1 MPNRIPFTLIV
12 WIIILIQSCAI
23 NKDHNFS
30 NTYVKESYKLI
41 WSDEFNKNG
50 APDPANWDYEK
61 GFARNE
67 ELQWYQPE
75 NAFCKDGKLIIEAR
89 KEVKPNP
96 LYVEGSNEWRKKP
109 KNIEYTSAC
118 IITNVYKA
126 GSMVDSK

>member
-1 MPNRIPFTLIV
+1 MKNKKNLIFLMA
-12 WIIILIQSCAI
+12 ISLQSCALL
-23 NKDHNFS
+23 KAQDFARK
-30 NTYVKESYKLI
+30 YVKEGYKLV

-61 GFARNE
+61 GFVRNE

-96 LYVEGSNEWRKKP
+96 LYVEGSNEL
-109 KNIEYTSAC
+109 NILQPVSLLK
-118 IITNVYKA
+118 VYKA